1 MNSPNDNDWNN
12 LFEQLPV
19 DTTTNDE
26 HCDRLRDQFMETR
39 DAAATPVSDHNLL
52 QKTGRLL
59 MKYKAPHCT
68 AAALVVAGIV
78 WLIQGASP
86 ALALDEVVDNMIK
99 ARSARFDMTVKLA
112 GLPEQKMKAFFAE
125 PNFFRQEMENGYV
138 NVADW
143 KAGKMIG
150 LDPNAKQATIIK
162 LVNVPKDVDDKRQQN
177 QFDAIRDSLRK
188 AVSDPNTKI
197 ESLGGKKLGSRKV
210 LGYRFKDGPHPMTI
224 WADPETKLP
233 VSIESAMIGPPKT
246 TVTMSNFE
254 FNVKLDRS
262 MFSLKIPDGYKI
274 LETDIDASKPT
285 EESFITALRTCS
297 EATGEYPT
305 GFDAV
310 AIGGI
315 VGKLFKEK
323 GVKNDTPPS
332 KELMQEVVTISRGFQ
347 FALLLPPEADAHYAG
362 KGAKVGDSK
371 RPVFWYKPDKSKSYR
386 VVYADL
392 TIKNSATA
400 PKVAG
405 AMKLSR

>member
-1 MNSPNDNDWNN
+1 MNSTNHNDWEN
-12 LFEQLPV
+12 LFNQLPA
-19 DTTTNDE
+19 DTSVNEE
-26 HCDRLRDQFMETR
+26 HRERLRQQVLEAR
-39 DAAATPVSDHNLL
+39 EASSAPVDHRNIL
-52 QKTGRLL
+52 QKTGRIL

-86 ALALDEVVDNMIK
+86 ALALDEVVDKMIK
-99 ARSARFDMTVKLA
+99 AHSARFDMTVTPT
-112 GLPEQKMKAFFAE
+112 GLPEQKMKAFFLE
-125 PNFFRQEMENGYV
+125 PASFRQEMDNGYV

-150 LDPNAKQATIIK
+150 LDTNSKQATVIT
-162 LVNVPKDVDDKRQQN
+162 LVNLPPGSNDKRQQN
-177 QFDAIRDSLRK
+177 QFDAIRDTLRK

-197 ESLGGKKLGSRKV
+197 ESLGSKQLGKRKV
-210 LGYRFKDGPHPMTI
+210 IGYRFKDGPQPMTV
-224 WADPETKLP
+224 WADPETRIP
-233 VSIESAMIGPPKT
+233 VSIESTMIGPPKT

-254 FNVKLDRS
+254 FNVKLDKS
-262 MFSLKIPDGYKI
+262 IFSTKVPDGYKVM
-274 LETDIDASKPT
+274 ETDIDASKPT
-285 EESFITALRTCS
+285 EQSMVNALKACS
-297 EATGEYPT
+297 KGIDEFPAGL
-305 GFDAV
+305 DAV
-310 AIGGI
+310 AIGGY
-315 VGKLFKEK
+315 VGKLFVKK
-323 GVKNDTPPS
+323 GVNNDSPPS

-371 RPVFWYKPDKSKSYR
+371 RPVFWYKPDKSKTYR

-400 PKVAG
+400 PKVNG